1 MNYSNEEIFSNNFR
15 ALKLVSECAFHAA
28 QDILLKTLHFFPES
42 EAPEIE
48 EVMTLNNLAYIQ
60 LKLGNS
66 KDSLEFLSRAARFIP
81 NSPFE
86 IQYSIGTLMNL
97 CYANSALGFHQIA
110 LQQAYRALEISEDI
124 DNNELIAVIH
134 YNIAS
139 QLAILER
146 TDKAGYFFQE
156 TINLSNKNFGSKH
169 KLSILAQKA
178 SVLCTTPGKYHYRVK
193 SSGSNSKNS
202 SFSINSSKIGRY
214 TIQTNDYTEK
224 LAENRVKINFSTKVA
239 SIITAN
245 RPIHFKNRLIGMPY
259 IKEIRRSKRIDAAMF
274 NTPKPVKKK
283 TESLIIERNK
293 MLTASE
299 KIGKKYNLRKRL
311 KTIREQITSLED
323 KLKDFTGKSR
333 DMMKFIDIEVYKKS
347 PLKIKAIVTI
357 QEWFRKFLH
366 NKYR

>member
-42 EAPEIE
+42 EVPEIE

-60 LKLGNS
+60 HKLGNY

-81 NSPFE
+81 NSSFE

-97 CYANSALGFHQIA
+97 CSANSALGLHQIA
-110 LQQAYRALEISEDI
+110 LQQAYRALEISEVMDRS
-124 DNNELIAVIH
+124 ELTAIIH

-146 TDKAGYFFQE
+146 TEKAGHFFQE
-156 TINLSNKNFGSKH
+156 TINLSKKNFGSTH
-169 KLSILAQKA
+169 KLATLAQKA
-178 SVLCTTPGKYHYRVK
+178 SMLCTVPGKYHYRVK

-202 SFSINSSKIGRY
+202 SFSINSSKLGRY
-214 TIQTNDYTEK
+214 AVQTNDYTEK
-224 LAENRVKINFSTKVA
+224 LAENRIKINFSTKVA
-239 SIITAN
+239 SIMTAN
-245 RPIHFKNRLIGMPY
+245 RPIHFKHRLIGMPY
-259 IKEIRRSKRIDAAMF
+259 IKEIRRSKRIDAAIF

-283 TESLIIERNK
+283 TESLVLERNK

-299 KIGKKYNLRKRL
+299 KVGKKFNLRKRL
-311 KTIREQITSLED
+311 KTIREQIMNLED

-333 DMMKFIDIEVYKKS
+333 DMMKVINIEDFEKS
-347 PLKIKAIVTI
+347 PLKMKAIVTI

-366 NKYR
+366 KKDR